1 MSALLWED
9 SAVSLFLAGSRMLVC
24 QMQLHGLNQVL
35 TLTMDFD
42 SVRDMKFSEAES
54 NLFGMK

>member
-1 MSALLWED
+1 
-9 SAVSLFLAGSRMLVC
+9 MLVC
-24 QMQLHGLNQVL
+24 QMQLHGLNEVL

-42 SVRDMKFSEAES
+42 SVRDMKFAEAES